1 MWSITPLL
9 LFIFKFKEEIRN
21 QKFINVFNFL
31 IYYILFLIM
40 FYYLLDKSSFLE
52 QLQGKNKQTSIL
64 IYGSIIYIIF
74 HFILSN
80 FKKKNMLKYFWVI
93 FCIDVVAICLN
104 TNMTTVLQFNNL
116 AKNEVPKIIK
126 SNLKNQEVK
135 NKIKKTVTFADDV
148 INETIQEKKSI
159 EKKKKKR
166 KSTPIS
172 ELVKENKIFS
182 SESSELLPIGNDI
195 DTDKEEE
202 INITLADLQSD
213 GGSDIDL
220 ESFEKNYFD

>member
-1 MWSITPLL
+1 
-9 LFIFKFKEEIRN
+9 
-21 QKFINVFNFL
+21 
-31 IYYILFLIM
+31 M

>member
-195 DTDKEEE
+195 DTDKEDE

>member
-1 MWSITPLL
+1 LWSITPLL

>member
-1 MWSITPLL
+1 
-9 LFIFKFKEEIRN
+9 
-21 QKFINVFNFL
+21 
-31 IYYILFLIM
+31 M

-52 QLQGKNKQTSIL
+52 KLQGKNKQTSIL
-64 IYGSIIYIIF
+64 IYGSIIYIVF

-80 FKKKNMLKYFWVI
+80 LKNKNMLKYFWVI

-104 TNMTTVLQFNNL
+104 TNITTELQFNNL
-116 AKNEVPKIIK
+116 AKKEIPKPIK
-126 SNLKNQEVK
+126 SNLKNPEIK
-135 NKIKKTVTFADDV
+135 NKIKKTVTFADEE
-148 INETIQEKKSI
+148 INEPKQEKKSV

-172 ELVKENKIFS
+172 ELVKQNKTVS
-182 SESSELLPIGNDI
+182 SEPTELLPIGNDI
-195 DTDKEEE
+195 DTDKENE
-202 INITLADLQSD
+202 INITLADLQSDVSD

>member
-1 MWSITPLL
+1 
-9 LFIFKFKEEIRN
+9 
-21 QKFINVFNFL
+21 
-31 IYYILFLIM
+31 M
-40 FYYLLDKSSFLE
+40 FYYLLDKSSFLD
-52 QLQGKNKQTSIL
+52 QQQGKNKQTSIL

-80 FKKKNMLKYFWVI
+80 LNNKNMLKYFWVI
-93 FCIDVVAICLN
+93 FSIDVIAICLN
-104 TNMTTVLQFNNL
+104 TNITTELHFNNS
-116 AKNEVPKIIK
+116 AKKEIIKPIK
-126 SNLKNQEVK
+126 SNLKDPEVK
-135 NKIKKTVTFADDV
+135 NKIKKTVTFSEEE
-148 INETIQEKKSI
+148 IKEPKQEKKSV

-172 ELVKENKIFS
+172 ELVKQKKEET
-182 SESSELLPIGNDI
+182 ESLAIGNDI

-213 GGSDIDL
+213 VSDGGSDIDL

>member
-52 QLQGKNKQTSIL
+52 QLQGKNKQTTIL

-159 EKKKKKR
+159 EKKKKKKKKHSNIRISKR
-166 KSTPIS
+166 K
-172 ELVKENKIFS
+172 
-182 SESSELLPIGNDI
+182 
-195 DTDKEEE
+195 
-202 INITLADLQSD
+202 
-213 GGSDIDL
+213 
-220 ESFEKNYFD
+220 